1 MPGPTSYLAPARR
14 RALTTVAIGALLA
27 AGAAALAAAP
37 LEAAPEHGACDT
49 PHPADGVHAAP
60 QKRGRFEALDDV
72 SLSSK
77 VEERLNAIAEKFNK
91 RTGKTFVVTS
101 GTRDPESQAELIYSK
116 LAAGED
122 LTKLYKDKSA
132 VGELVKVFD
141 AARSE
146 KKTRAST
153 VALLASAI
161 RGQMKRGIYI
171 SAHLK
176 AGAADVRST
185 TMSPS
190 EKRLFAEIARDVGW
204 SVIIEATPPHF
215 HLQLE

>member
-1 MPGPTSYLAPARR
+1 MSDLKTPLAPPGR
-14 RALTTVAIGALLA
+14 ALLA
-27 AGAAALAAAP
+27 CALGGLLAALAAELFATP
-37 LEAAPEHGACDT
+37 LEAAAEHGACDG
-49 PHPADGVHAAP
+49 AEHAHGLRGAP

-72 SLSSK
+72 SLSDK
-77 VEERLNAIAEKFNK
+77 VEDKLNAIAEKFHK

-101 GTRDPESQAELIYSK
+101 GTRDPDSQAELIYSK
-116 LAAGED
+116 LASGED
-122 LTKLYKDKSA
+122 LMKLYKDKSA
-132 VGELVKVFD
+132 VLELVKVFEL
-141 AARSE
+141 ARGE
-146 KKTRAST
+146 KRSKSST
-153 VALLASAI
+153 VAAIAAAI
-161 RGQMKRGIYI
+161 RAQMKRGIYI

-190 EKRLFAEIARDVGW
+190 EKRAFAEIARDVGW